1 MYKGYKIKKDKYTL
15 EVEKVE
21 DVGNG
26 LYSIYYVVK
35 ENTREITTGI
45 AFVTRENY
53 SKILNDTLNEIVR
66 SLKRVEEAVRSAFRG
81 IGG

>member
-1 MYKGYKIKKDKYTL
+1 
-15 EVEKVE
+15 
-21 DVGNG
+21 VGNG

-45 AFVTRENY
+45 VFVTRDNY
-53 SKILNDTLNEIVR
+53 SKILNDTLNEIIR

-81 IGG
+81 IEG